1 MTVKSIA
8 SLSLRLSGLYEA
20 ELLVE
25 LMLRYWKH
33 PLADD
38 ADFRSDLLENAAEA
52 LRMAVDGQS
61 LIADVPAKKTNLV
74 AAVWYVEWASLDAE
88 GSGGLAGTP
97 LSNQRREWLET
108 VRRAVPSCFCSPDLL
123 P

>member
-1 MTVKSIA
+1 MSIA
-8 SLSLRLSGLYEA
+8 SLSLKLTGLYEA
-20 ELLVE
+20 ELLIE

-33 PLADD
+33 PFADD
-38 ADFRSDLLENAAEA
+38 VGFRSDLLENAAEA

-61 LIADVPAKKTNLV
+61 LILDVPAKKMNLV
-74 AAVWYVEWASLDAE
+74 AAVWYVEWAALDAE
-88 GSGGLAGTP
+88 GTGGLAGSP
-97 LSNQRREWLET
+97 QSNQRKEWLET